1 VINGEIVAM
10 AIIGITLLLLLE
22 DFVEPEDDR

>member
-22 DFVEPEDDR
+22 DFVEPENHR